1 MRKIEMPD
9 IMKDY
14 THLDTWSD
22 TQLFDRMTALKGLA
36 PSFGELP
43 DEALQE
49 LLAINRSLRKRTT
62 APKASSSKRAPAPSL
77 DSL

>member
-1 MRKIEMPD
+1 MPD

-14 THLDTWSD
+14 THLDTWD
-22 TQLFDRMTALKGLA
+22 ETALFNRQIALKATA
-36 PSFGELP
+36 PTFGELS

-49 LLAINRSLRKRTT
+49 LLAINRTLRKRTT
-62 APKASSSKRAPAPSL
+62 SPAAKTSSKRAPAPSL

>member
-1 MRKIEMPD
+1 MPD

-22 TQLFDRMTALKGLA
+22 TQLFDRQSALKASA
-36 PSFGELP
+36 PTFKQLS

-49 LLAINRSLRKRTT
+49 LLAINRSLRKRTVAPT
-62 APKASSSKRAPAPSL
+62 AKSASKRAPAPSL